1 MLGPSARRAEGPFD
15 FWGQAMVTGGSTGPF
30 STLTH
35 ARLRAEQ
42 GDVAGAKRILRVIL
56 ASQPEHEE
64 ARQLLAALGD
74 RVSVTY
80 QEPTPDAARATRPA
94 TTSELAARFKEALG
108 GKSKVERLEQWLGRL
123 QANREKPRVR

>member
-1 MLGPSARRAEGPFD
+1 
-15 FWGQAMVTGGSTGPF
+15 MVTGGSTGPF

-56 ASQPEHEE
+56 TSQPDHEE
-64 ARQLLAALGD
+64 ARELLAALSD
-74 RVSVTY
+74 RVSVAY
-80 QEPTPDAARATRPA
+80 QEPAPDAARATRPA
-94 TTSELAARFKEALG
+94 TTAELAPRFKEALA
-108 GKSKVERLEQWLGRL
+108 GKPKVERLERWLERL

>member
-1 MLGPSARRAEGPFD
+1 
-15 FWGQAMVTGGSTGPF
+15 MVTGGSTGPF

-64 ARQLLAALGD
+64 ARELLAALSD
-74 RVSVTY
+74 RVSVSY
-80 QEPTPDAARATRPA
+80 QEPAPEAAGVTHAA
-94 TTSELAARFKEALG
+94 TTAELASRFKETLG
-108 GKSKVERLEQWLGRL
+108 GNSKVERLERWLDRL